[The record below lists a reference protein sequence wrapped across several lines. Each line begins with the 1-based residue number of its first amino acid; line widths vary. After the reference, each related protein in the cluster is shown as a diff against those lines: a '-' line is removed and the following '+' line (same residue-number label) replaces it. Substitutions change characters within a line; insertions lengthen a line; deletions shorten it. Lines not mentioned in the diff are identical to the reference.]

1 MDHCFRLIW
10 IIGRQR
16 DYKIMRTIH
25 PGVHHKG
32 TGLDRCRLARFQR
45 HRTDGKL
52 WRSAPLQDFD
62 VRHIFKAQGAITGN
76 YQYSA
81 YLIPTQPIPDA

>member
-1 MDHCFRLIW
+1 M
-10 IIGRQR
+10 G
-16 DYKIMRTIH
+16 TIH

-32 TGLDRCRLARFQR
+32 TGLDRRRLARFQR

-52 WRSAPLQDFD
+52 WRSALLQDFD
-62 VRHIFKAQGAITGN
+62 VRHLCKAQGAITGI
-76 YQYSA
+76 YQYNA